1 MKVRKTADAHGW
13 VDRLE
18 IPEARVDIYI
28 DKAYEVLGGLMKK
41 AMVAKTFDVMML
53 NGDPTYSGYNDIF
66 VGKEGKEGVDCNCFT
81 DLYWT
86 IRNLVSA
93 QGDTLKGIELT
104 NDSTDALYLN
114 VYTVGKGRSYSIVKC
129 NSSVVSIVD
138 TDSEGFLSRYSL
150 TSDDISSLVNL
161 ILDCLDY
168 QNEYNF
174 RVHSVYIAGVSGNEG
189 KSYMGYCQAV
199 RENCVCIPFGSMNE
213 VRMAVYVEDNGE

>member
-41 AMVAKTFDVMML
+41 AMVARTFDVMML
-53 NGDPTYSGYNDIF
+53 NDDPMYAGYNDIF
-66 VGKEGKEGVDCNCFT
+66 VGKEGVDCNCFT

-86 IRNLVSA
+86 IRNSVTA

-104 NDSTDALYLN
+104 NDSSDTLYLN
-114 VYTVGKGRSYSIVKC
+114 VYTVGKGRSYSIVRC
-129 NSSVVSIVD
+129 DFSVVSIVD
-138 TDSEGFLSRYSL
+138 TDSEGFLSRYSI

-189 KSYMGYCQAV
+189 KPYMGYCQAV

-213 VRMAVYVEDNGE
+213 VRIAVYVEDNGK

>member
-53 NGDPTYSGYNDIF
+53 NGDPMYAGYNDIF
-66 VGKEGKEGVDCNCFT
+66 VGKEGKEGVGCNCFT

-114 VYTVGKGRSYSIVKC
+114 VYTAGKGRSYSIVKC
-129 NSSVVSIVD
+129 DSSVVSIVD

-150 TSDDISSLVNL
+150 TSDDISSLVDL

-174 RVHSVYIAGVSGNEG
+174 RVHSVYIAGVSGDEG
-189 KSYMGYCQAV
+189 KFYMGYCQAV
-199 RENCVCIPFGSMNE
+199 RENCVCIPFGSINE

>member
-41 AMVAKTFDVMML
+41 AVVARTFDVLML
-53 NGDPTYSGYNDIF
+53 NGDPMYSGYNDIF
-66 VGKEGKEGVDCNCFT
+66 VGKEVVVDKCFT

-86 IRNLVSA
+86 IRNLVTA
-93 QGDTLKGIELT
+93 KDDTLKGIELT
-104 NDSTDALYLN
+104 NDSSDELYLN

-129 NSSVVSIVD
+129 DSSVVSIVD
-138 TDSEGFLSRYSL
+138 TDSEGFLSRYDL
-150 TSDDISSLVNL
+150 TSDDISYLVNL
-161 ILDCLDY
+161 ILDCLEY
-168 QNEYNF
+168 QNVYNF
-174 RVHSVYIAGVSGNEG
+174 RVHSVYIAGVSGDEG

-213 VRMAVYVEDNGE
+213 VRIAVYVEDNGK